1 MQTWLQNT
9 QRQLSKQIQT
19 SKLPHGLLLS
29 GVTGSGYQE
38 LSLWLVQ
45 VLLCQNYHA
54 DELNILQPCSQCKTC
69 KLFVSYNYPDHITVS
84 TDKSTI
90 GVEEVRKL
98 SQFFEKTAH
107 IGHLKTALIIQADL
121 MTISAANALL
131 KTLEEPTPN
140 SFIILTTECAE
151 TLLPT
156 VISRCQQIKI
166 RPPVGEKL
174 LAEYKTTNEQG
185 FALKQSSEKSDLFTN
200 LSHYPELSNETVAN
214 DFSLFHDNVIQYLC
228 YHQQRA
234 EVLKTLVDSRDG
246 MRWFEKVIVDIM
258 RQQWHWDTAK
268 PNSREMN
275 IGAEK
280 IWQIHRLLQ
289 TANMKL
295 KTLVQINRQFLSE
308 KLLVDISQVINEA
321 EE

>member
-9 QRQLSKQIQT
+9 QQQLSKQIQT

-69 KLFVSYNYPDHITVS
+69 KLFASDNYPDHITVS

-174 LAEYKTTNEQG
+174 LAEYKTTNDQG
-185 FALKQSSEKSDLFTN
+185 LALKQSSEKSDLFTN

-214 DFSLFHDNVIQYLC
+214 DFRLFHDNVIQYLC

-258 RQQWHWDTAK
+258 RQQWHWNIAK